1 MTKERSAMSR
11 PLARPLSTA
20 VEHLEDPF
28 RDNITAG
35 HVRCPENYCDEPDHL
50 LCRRRGKAEH
60 YHRPNEHDPMDEVR
74 AAHQRCV
81 QDGGDTAD
89 DNVAGECR
97 QHRDVDSGPE
107 RSDFDHGPPP
117 LMRSSVGLCR
127 TSPAFTRRLDARIS
141 SENSRVSTPSL
152 LTSSERNDWR
162 FFAYIWLA

>member
-11 PLARPLSTA
+11 PLARPLSAA

-81 QDGGDTAD
+81 QDGGDSAN
-89 DNVAGECR
+89 DNVTSECR
-97 QHRDVDSGPE
+97 QHCDVYSGPE
-107 RSDFDHGPPP
+107 RRDLDHSPSPSIS
-117 LMRSSVGLCR
+117 SSVGLCCTCLLY
-127 TSPAFTRRLDARIS
+127 TSP
-141 SENSRVSTPSL
+141 
-152 LTSSERNDWR
+152 
-162 FFAYIWLA
+162 